1 MSCLRSQIPLNNT
14 DVLVIGGGPAGA
26 TAATLLAERGYRV
39 VLLEK
44 EHHPRF
50 HIGESLLPANLPI
63 FARLGVAEEVKAIG
77 MQKWGAEFVSPW
89 DGRHQTFEFAEGWN
103 KSLPFAYQV
112 RRSEF
117 DEILFRRAARAG
129 AQAIEGCRAR
139 EVTFL
144 PDGGGVQVHATM
156 ADGRSEAWHARFL
169 IDASGRD
176 TFLGTRLQAKR
187 RNTKHSSAALY
198 GHFRGARRYA
208 DKRAGDITVY
218 WFEHG
223 WFWFIPLADGTTS
236 VGAVVWPYYM
246 KTRAMPVR
254 DFFLATI
261 RLCAPLAERLRDA
274 ELTSDVTATG
284 NYSYACDR
292 SYGANYL
299 LLGDAYTFI
308 DPMFSSGVML
318 AMNSAVAGADTID
331 QCLSEPA
338 RAAQALQ
345 RFERLMRRGPK
356 AYSWFIYRVT
366 NPAMRDLFLGPRN
379 TLRMKE
385 ALLGLLAGDIFGS
398 TPIWASLRAFKLLY
412 YLIALAHLKRSFGA
426 LRRRAVNIRPVEP
439 ERMTAN

>member
-1 MSCLRSQIPLNNT
+1 
-14 DVLVIGGGPAGA
+14 
-26 TAATLLAERGYRV
+26 V

-44 EHHPRF
+44 ERHPRF

-63 FARLGVAEEVKAIG
+63 FARLGVADEVKAIG
-77 MQKWGAEFVSPW
+77 MQKWGAEFISPW
-89 DGRHQTFEFAEGWN
+89 DGRHQTFEFADGWN

-129 AQAIEGCRAR
+129 AQAIESCRAR

-144 PDGGGVQVHATM
+144 PEGAGVHVHATL
-156 ADGRSEAWHARFL
+156 ADGSNASWHTRFL

-176 TFLGTRLQAKR
+176 TFLGTRLQAKQ
-187 RNTKHSSAALY
+187 RNPKHSSAALY

-208 DKRAGDITVY
+208 DRRAGDISIY

-236 VGAVVWPYYM
+236 VGAVVWPYYT
-246 KTRAMPVR
+246 KTRTVPVR
-254 DFFLATI
+254 EFFLETI
-261 RLCAPLAERLRDA
+261 HLCAPLTERLRDA
-274 ELTSDVTATG
+274 ELVAEPAATG
-284 NYSYACDR
+284 NYSYVCERAC
-292 SYGANYL
+292 GKNYL

-318 AMNSAVAGADTID
+318 AMNSAVAGVQAID
-331 QCLSEPA
+331 QCLRRPA
-338 RAAQALQ
+338 RAAKAL
-345 RFERLMRRGPK
+345 RSFERLMRHGPN

-366 NPAMRDLFLGPRN
+366 NPAMRELFLAPRN

-385 ALLGLLAGDIFGS
+385 ALLGLLAGDIFGK

-412 YLIALAHLKRSFGA
+412 YIIALANLRRSLAA
-426 LRRRAVNIRPVEP
+426 LQRRAVNIRAVES